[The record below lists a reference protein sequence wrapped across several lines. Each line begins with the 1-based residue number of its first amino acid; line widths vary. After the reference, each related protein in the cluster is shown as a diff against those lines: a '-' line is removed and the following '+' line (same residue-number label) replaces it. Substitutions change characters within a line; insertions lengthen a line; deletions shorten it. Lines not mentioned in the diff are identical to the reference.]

1 MIRYRYAKDEENNL
15 ISIEEID
22 KKNKHEAYHC
32 LECSNPL
39 RPRAITST
47 KVIPHFYHPNQ
58 NSEHKCNAESYLHK
72 LAKSLFLEHFKRQE
86 PLIITWMQI
95 QHCANPFS
103 DPGCTI
109 KREKKINLI
118 EQYPYYELEKRDNNG
133 YIPDILLSNDNNEK
147 LYIEFAYT
155 HFSTQEKRESGVP
168 IIEITIQDQKE
179 IEEILKKK
187 ILTKSRNIEFINF
200 KTGSFD
206 CNGKCIIDI
215 APIKTPTATLQ
226 KLKKVPKVY
235 TQPLTEVGKKI
246 VDLFIPLM
254 CYTCKESSYAKIAT
268 MEIIQFSNGES
279 HLLSYLPQ
287 TEIKYT
293 DAPFEITRR
302 ERIWGKEKNYY
313 EHFCPKCNRSIG
325 KRKEPPLSM
334 RRREAI
340 HSDEKWIE
348 YQEKK
353 PSIDG
358 LFEL

>member
-1 MIRYRYAKDEENNL
+1 MIRYRYAKNEENNF
-15 ISIEEID
+15 ISIEEINEN
-22 KKNKHEAYHC
+22 NKHEAYYC
-32 LECSNPL
+32 INCSNPL

-72 LAKSLFLEHFKRQE
+72 LAKSLFLEHFKRQK
-86 PLIITWMQI
+86 PLIMTWMEI

-103 DPGCTI
+103 DPECTI
-109 KREKKINLI
+109 KAEKKVNLI
-118 EQYPYYELEKRDNNG
+118 EQYPYYALEKRDNNG
-133 YIPDILLSNDNNEK
+133 YIPDLLLSNGHKEK
-147 LYIEFAYT
+147 LYVEFAYT

-168 IIEITIQDQKE
+168 IIEITIQNEKD
-179 IEEILKKK
+179 IEEVLKNGILQQ
-187 ILTKSRNIEFINF
+187 SRYIEFINF
-200 KTGSFD
+200 KIGSFD
-206 CNGKCIIDI
+206 CNEKCII
-215 APIKTPTATLQ
+215 APIKIPTTTLP
-226 KLKKVPKVY
+226 KLKKAPKVY

-246 VDLFIPLM
+246 VNLFIPLM

-268 MEIIQFSNGES
+268 MKTTQLSNGELR
-279 HLLSYLPQ
+279 LLSYVQQ
-287 TEIKYT
+287 TEIKYK

-325 KRKEPPLSM
+325 KRKEPPLST
-334 RRREAI
+334 RRKKTI

-348 YQEKK
+348 HQEKK
-353 PSIDG
+353 PSIGG